1 MPHPLAVSFIVVT
14 KMSNVSNHAMFG
26 VISADA
32 PADAYRVKAAELNAL
47 SKDESYAALRAEFAN
62 LARAYLSLAEQA
74 EQSSDLDIA
83 YEAPAGHRPAD
94 WTDAILGSCRTTTI
108 IASSMTA
115 LHFDGRHSDS
125 TRREAKK

>member
-83 YEAPAGHRPAD
+83 YEAPP
-94 WTDAILGSCRTTTI
+94 
-108 IASSMTA
+108 
-115 LHFDGRHSDS
+115 DGRRAPTGRLD
-125 TRREAKK
+125 RRYPWVLPHYHHHRVVYDRASLRWAA